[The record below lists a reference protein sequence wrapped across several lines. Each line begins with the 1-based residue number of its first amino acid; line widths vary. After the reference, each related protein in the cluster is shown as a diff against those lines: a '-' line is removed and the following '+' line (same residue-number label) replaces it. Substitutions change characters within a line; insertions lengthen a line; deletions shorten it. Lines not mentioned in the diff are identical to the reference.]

1 MRSAVTIEMSHV
13 NAESA
18 APADPPS
25 GSLLT
30 PLLHAACEQ
39 FPTGLLLF
47 DAGLRYVLVNAQM
60 ASMANTPAAELIGRS
75 VHDVFPDYNALTAR
89 IEQVLAT
96 GEPLLDFD
104 VRGRVP
110 GEEGVEHDW
119 SLSAYRL
126 TGPDGTVLG
135 VALTSAEVTALR
147 SMERDRAAM
156 AQRLGLLA
164 RVGELLSG
172 GLDTGAT
179 VDNVLRLVVPDIATW
194 AAVHLVDQDDGRIV
208 LAAARHTD
216 PMQQPVLDQVL
227 SSFQVTADQPYGA
240 GRVIATGTAEQIPE
254 VADPM
259 LVELAEGSD
268 DALADLRTLE
278 VTSGISIPLNAA
290 GVTFG
295 ALSCSLPEPGG
306 TPGTAERVQLL
317 AAQRALLDD
326 VAARAALA
334 LDNARLYARQHEVA
348 VTLQRSLLPQR
359 LPDLSGAELAARY
372 LPGAAGT
379 EVGGDF
385 YEALVRDDGLLVLA
399 IGDVMGHGVRAAAV
413 MGQVRAA
420 LRAYALEGHG
430 PGGVLRGLAM
440 TLAAAAVEE
449 PSIVTCLVVLLDLDT
464 GGAELA
470 SAGHLPPVLAGGDG
484 RCELVTLEPGPPLG
498 VPDGQYATTQAL
510 LPPGGTLVLFTDGL
524 VEARDQPVGE
534 GLATLCELVRDATR
548 AAGSVSASAVADRAV
563 AGMGRV
569 DDQGRTDATA
579 DDVAIL
585 VAHRTGR

>member
-1 MRSAVTIEMSHV
+1 MST
-13 NAESA
+13 ESA
-18 APADPPS
+18 APVDPPS

-47 DAGLRYVLVNAQM
+47 DVGLRYVLVNAQM
-60 ASMANTPAAELIGRS
+60 ASMANTPAADLIGRS
-75 VHDVFPDYNALTAR
+75 VHDVFPDYSALTER

-104 VRGRVP
+104 VRGTVP
-110 GEEGVEHDW
+110 GEEGVQHDW

-135 VALTSAEVTALR
+135 VALTSTEVTALR

-164 RVGELLSG
+164 RVGDLLSG

-194 AAVHLVDQDDGRIV
+194 AAVHLVDQDDGRIM

-227 SSFQVTADQPYGA
+227 GSFQVTADQPYGA
-240 GRVIATGTAEQIPE
+240 GHVIATGAAEQIPE

-278 VTSGISIPLNAA
+278 VTSGISIPLSAA

-306 TPGTAERVQLL
+306 TPGSAERDQLL

-334 LDNARLYARQHEVA
+334 LENARLYARQHEVA

-359 LPDLSGAELAARY
+359 LPDLPGTELAARY

-399 IGDVMGHGVRAAAV
+399 IGDVMGHGVHAAAV

-430 PGGVLRGLAM
+430 PAGVLRGLAM
-440 TLAAAAVEE
+440 TLAAVEE

-470 SAGHLPPVLAGGDG
+470 SAGHLPPVLAGYGG
-484 RCELVTLEPGPPLG
+484 CELVTLEPGPPLG
-498 VPDGQYATTQAL
+498 VPDGEYATTQAL

-524 VEARDQPVGE
+524 VEARDQPVGD
-534 GLATLCELVRDATR
+534 GLATLCDIVRH
-548 AAGSVSASAVADRAV
+548 AARGGASVSASEVADQAV

-569 DDQGRTDATA
+569 DEQGRTDATA

-585 VAHRTGR
+585 VAHRIGQ